1 MKKGEGTIEFY
12 ANLTWLKEQYEA
24 GQVVAKFLYEKA
36 VKERGFKMSY
46 KQFGRYFNEEL
57 NQRKHQK
64 EQKIVVE
71 KAIQEEAKKE
81 PEPQEEAPKKR
92 EPIIMRMEKKKRVF
106 DPLRGKE
113 VDLSRIL

>member
-12 ANLTWLKEQYEA
+12 ANLNWLKEQYEA
-24 GQVVAKFLYEKA
+24 GQVVAKFLYAKA
-36 VKERGFKMSY
+36 VKEKGFKMSY

-57 NQRKHQK
+57 KRKHQK

-71 KAIQEEAKKE
+71 KTI
-81 PEPQEEAPKKR
+81 QEEAPKKR

-106 DPLRGKE
+106 DPLRGK
-113 VDLSRIL
+113 DIDPSRIL

>member
-12 ANLTWLKEQYEA
+12 ANLNWLKEQYEA

-36 VKERGFKMSY
+36 VKEKGFKMSY

-57 NQRKHQK
+57 NQRKQQK

-71 KAIQEEAKKE
+71 KVIQEEAKKE
-81 PEPQEEAPKKR
+81 TEEAPKKR

-106 DPLRGKE
+106 DPLRGK
-113 VDLSRIL
+113 DIDPSRIL